1 MGAAMMRMK
10 RMMMEMQGTCSECH
24 SLTQVLTPHAWKRF
38 QLRSPSSMLYHSSQP
53 LRRRA
58 VVGEE
63 VDLAP
68 LRILLHRRAD
78 LLPCGRNIMLHSS
91 EFRFGAEK
99 KITVVVLQV
108 TILNT

>member
-10 RMMMEMQGTCSECH
+10 RTKMVMQDTCSECH
-24 SLTQVLTPHAWKRF
+24 NLIQALTPHVWKRF
-38 QLRSPSSMLYHSSQP
+38 QPRSPSSMLYHSSQP

-68 LRILLHRRAD
+68 LRILPHRRAD
-78 LLPCGRNIMLHSS
+78 LLPCGRNIMPHSS
-91 EFRFGAEK
+91 EFRFSIESK
-99 KITVVVLQV
+99 K
-108 TILNT
+108 